1 MADDLER
8 LKEVWKE
15 VTSRKKEHF
24 HYPEVTPPGTWPA
37 NYADILGIT
46 PGQSM
51 AECPERAIT
60 KSAYLINHESARHVA
75 MMAKAQ
81 ELLGLQTPGQ
91 ARELVARC
99 PEIEHGLEPFYAVW
113 QWFETTSGLYTS
125 QEEETRELHRRLIPA
140 LISNLIWKLKMQAR
154 AGTQVTGDPE
164 PLLNLETLREALV
177 DIAYVPAWA
186 KGSTSFYKKNIET
199 ETARAFSE
207 DCRAKP
213 TQASPYTYAAACTAC
228 NSTVV
233 PGTLADHL
241 KECTLKDGEGMRL
254 RCKCNKEFKTAA
266 ALSQHR
272 VLHCRR
278 AAICGGCGEP
288 AQQPCQCQIR
298 RAELCK
304 EIWNQIYQTQHGTGT
319 IYDLTNDTA
328 IVATTEELKT
338 LIKTI
343 TDRERMKGEAP
354 AAGVPTW
361 KIMTED
367 TAQLGTW
374 AHQQDLTKVEFP
386 HKSGREESSTGTDSL
401 PPPDQDEDN
410 LSEDLNGVGDRSA
423 GGNQDEN
430 EAAEGEVCQICHEIF
445 PDLPQLLM
453 HARSVHADPFRCQ
466 LCRAQHHTAAA
477 LMKHMAE
484 HSICKY
490 CDRMFFNEGERNEH
504 EQADHEVFQCPT
516 CGSNQESAESLQA
529 HMQSQCT
536 LTCQICEESH
546 LTRTTMTMHMTLEHP
561 LCKDC
566 ETRFDSVQDY
576 EGHLPCGPGMIRH
589 CGICTKQFRTIADFK
604 EHLPACE
611 PMSRRRRCDTCTK
624 QFPTA
629 SDYKNHLP
637 CGPAAGQRRCD
648 TCAKQFPTA
657 SDYKNHLPC
666 GPAGGHRR
674 CGICAKQFRTVADFK
689 EHLPCRGPNNIGCP
703 LCPTTWPTKES
714 LEQHNRTSHPKC
726 NTCGRLFKTLGD
738 YLTHNPCGGD
748 RKQQRNR
755 SPEIYCCEKCGSTFN
770 TALELME
777 HDQRTHQRTPQSPQA
792 CVSCTARVEEQAY
805 MDHIKQHT
813 KLYQW
818 NLKGLTCPKCPG
830 ASLESIAEALQHVL
844 VAHRESFSGFTA
856 AVQAEKI
863 ASDHLTEDQALVRA
877 VRKAMGA
884 EDDFKCGYENCRQI
898 FFTAEELE
906 THKKLHECKTCGFM
920 PTNPRELAD
929 HEKQH
934 GKARGDGQFPC
945 TKCGQKLSTFE
956 ELTAHEDAHN
966 KYSCAR
972 CKQKFSSTIEQNR
985 HELTCGEVNGM
996 DVFGAAASSDPT
1008 LVLAKCLQTMVA
1020 ATETSLEP
1028 GTADLMR
1035 NQIKKAISTQS
1046 GKTTLRKNHNSQKT
1060 FTFIRSPPFQPSN
1073 TVTTYSDKD
1082 ISHLKT
1088 CQFAGTGTPEENYT
1102 TLNDLVQNIARVVRA
1117 RSLTRDIATDLLLQH
1132 LKSPAKDLA
1141 NSYREEFELRFGST
1155 AIPEFQDLLLYL
1167 ETTFINIRP
1176 QHAREQLLALKR
1188 QTGESMTNLY
1198 IRAWRCSHFA
1208 SFTEKEAE
1216 RPRFRESLVKEAV
1229 MRNLAPKQRESVDQ
1243 EELQRSLRDEAPMG
1257 PREIVDYLNNIKSQ
1271 KEAMEVDRARPDF
1284 TTVGQLAAKTIRKTS
1299 NEGRSAPRGKPRRA
1313 QEGTTRRGGEKRTP
1327 RQRSHERQDGVP
1339 PKDIRTLTKQGKPN
1353 KPTPARRVETTA
1365 HNPGGRSKEDL
1376 TRREWIE
1383 TATSVAGPDACW
1395 KCGRKGHGHKE
1406 CRTYKVLT
1414 RRPCPTCRSGY
1425 HHPKACRKAT
1435 ADARPPRA
1443 QASPFQGYKAAR
1455 YTWTKQT
1462 NQNPGPAT
1470 GSNRVQPKGA
1480 KRPKGNTQD
1489 GRWPASQPDGRWPG
1503 KSQKAANSTQ
1513 ARKPFVKIDRVQK
1526 EQDLVERFLSE
1537 LRGRP

>member
-8 LKEVWKE
+8 LKEVWRE
-15 VTSRKKEHF
+15 VTTRQKEHF
-24 HYPEVTPPGTWPA
+24 HYPEETPPGTWPA

-46 PGQSM
+46 PDQPM
-51 AECPERAIT
+51 AEYPEKTIT

-75 MMAKAQ
+75 MMTKAQ

-99 PEIEHGLEPFYAVW
+99 PEIEHGLEPFYAMW
-113 QWFETTSGLYTS
+113 QWFETTSGLYTV
-125 QEEETRELHRRLIPA
+125 QEEGVREQHRRMIPA

-154 AGTQVTGDPE
+154 ANTQVTGDPE
-164 PLLNLETLREALV
+164 PLLNLQTLREALV

-186 KGSTSFYKKNIET
+186 KGSTSFYKKNIDT
-199 ETARAFSE
+199 ETAKKFSE
-207 DCRAKP
+207 DCRTKP

-228 NSTVV
+228 NSPVV
-233 PGTLADHL
+233 PGALADHL
-241 KECTLKDGEGMRL
+241 KECTLKEGDGERL

-266 ALSQHR
+266 ALSQHK

-278 AAICGGCGEP
+278 ATTCGGCGNP
-288 AQQPCQCQIR
+288 AQQPCQCQVR

-304 EIWNQIYQTQHGTGT
+304 EIWNQIHQTQHGTGT

-328 IVATTEELKT
+328 IVATTEELRT

-354 AAGVPTW
+354 AAAVPSW
-361 KIMTED
+361 KIMTEEG
-367 TAQLGTW
+367 AHLGTW

-386 HKSGREESSTGTDSL
+386 HAAGGGESSPGGSSL
-401 PPPDQDEDN
+401 PELPSEQGEDDLSIDQNADQE
-410 LSEDLNGVGDRSA
+410 EGA
-423 GGNQDEN
+423 YI
-430 EAAEGEVCQICHEIF
+430 EGEVCQICNEIF
-445 PDLPQLLM
+445 PDLRQLLV
-453 HARSVHADPFRCQ
+453 HARTVHADPFRCQ
-466 LCRAQHHTAAA
+466 LCRTKHKSAAA
-477 LMKHMAE
+477 LMKHMTQ
-484 HSICKY
+484 HSMCTY
-490 CDRMFFNEGERNEH
+490 CDRMFFDETERNDH
-504 EQADHEVFQCPT
+504 ERADHNVFQCPT
-516 CGSNQESAESLQA
+516 CGSNQDSAEALQT
-529 HMQSQCT
+529 HIQNQCT
-536 LTCQICEESH
+536 LTCEICGESH
-546 LTRTTMTMHMTLEHP
+546 LTRVTMAMHLAREHP
-561 LCKDC
+561 TCGTC
-566 ETRFDSVQDY
+566 EMRFESVQNY
-576 EGHLPCGPGMIRH
+576 EEHQPCPPTGMQRRCGFCAKQFPTASDFKSHLPCDPAAKQHH
-589 CGICTKQFRTIADFK
+589 CENCNR
-604 EHLPACE
+604 
-611 PMSRRRRCDTCTK
+611 

-637 CGPAAGQRRCD
+637 CAQAGM
-648 TCAKQFPTA
+648 P
-657 SDYKNHLPC
+657 
-666 GPAGGHRR
+666 RR
-674 CGICAKQFRTVADFK
+674 CGICAKQFRTTAEFR
-689 EHLPCRGPNNIGCP
+689 EHLPCRGPNNVGCP
-703 LCPTTWPTKES
+703 HCHTTWPTKEG
-714 LEQHNRTSHPKC
+714 LEQHKKTSHPRC
-726 NTCGRLFKTLGD
+726 DTCGRRFKTLID
-738 YLTHNPCGGD
+738 YLQHSPCGAEQGQ
-748 RKQQRNR
+748 REQRNT
-755 SPEIYCCEKCGSTFN
+755 SPELYKCDKCGDTFD
-770 TALELME
+770 TALELMD
-777 HDQRTHQRTPQSPQA
+777 HDQRTHQRTPNSPQA
-792 CVSCTARVEEQAY
+792 CVSCTAQVEEQAY

-830 ASLESIAEALQHVL
+830 ASLESIAEALQHML
-844 VAHRESFSGFTA
+844 VAHRESFPGFTA
-856 AVQAEKI
+856 AVQAEKTT
-863 ASDHLTEDQALVRA
+863 ADHLTEDQALVRA

-906 THKKLHECKTCGFM
+906 THKKQHECKTCGFM

-934 GKARGDGQFPC
+934 GKARGEGQYPC

-956 ELTAHEDAHN
+956 ELTAHESAHN
-966 KYSCAR
+966 KYSCSR

-985 HELTCGEVNGM
+985 HELTCGEVSGM

-1028 GTADLMR
+1028 GTADLMK

-1046 GKTTLRKNHNSQKT
+1046 GKTTLRKNHNAQRT
-1060 FTFIRSPPFQPSN
+1060 YTFIRSPPFQPSN
-1073 TVTTYSDKD
+1073 TITTYSDKD

-1141 NSYREEFELRFGST
+1141 NSYREEFELRFGNT

-1188 QTGESMTNLY
+1188 HAGESMTNLY

-1243 EELQRSLRDEAPMG
+1243 EELQRSLRDEAQMG
-1257 PREIVDYLNNIKSQ
+1257 PREIVDFLNNIKSQ

-1284 TTVGQLAAKTIRKTS
+1284 TTVGQLAAKTVRKTS
-1299 NEGRSAPRGKPRRA
+1299 NESRSAQRGRPRKGQGGTPRG
-1313 QEGTTRRGGEKRTP
+1313 GGEKRTP

-1339 PKDIRTLTKQGKPN
+1339 PKDIRTVTKQGKSV
-1353 KPTPARRVETTA
+1353 KPTPARKVETTT
-1365 HNPGGRSKEDL
+1365 HSPGGRSKDD
-1376 TRREWIE
+1376 RSRKEWIE
-1383 TATSVAGPDACW
+1383 TAASVVGPEACW

-1435 ADARPPRA
+1435 ADARSPRA
-1443 QASPFQGYKAAR
+1443 PANPFQGYKPTR

-1462 NQNPGPAT
+1462 DQNAGPAT

-1480 KRPKGNTQD
+1480 KRPKGNIQD
-1489 GRWPASQPDGRWPG
+1489 GRWPGSQPDGRWMG
-1503 KSQKAANSTQ
+1503 KSKKPVNNLQ